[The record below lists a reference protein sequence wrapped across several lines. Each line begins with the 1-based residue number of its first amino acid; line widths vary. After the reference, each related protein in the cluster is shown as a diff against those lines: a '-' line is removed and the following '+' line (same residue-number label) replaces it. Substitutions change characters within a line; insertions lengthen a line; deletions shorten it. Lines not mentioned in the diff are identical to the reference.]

1 MSAKT
6 MTAAFEKTVAA
17 LLPLAPE
24 ERRRVIEAGL
34 LAADQM
40 DAIDTESEHLV
51 DQSVRAA
58 KAGPMPAAAD
68 LLTDAY
74 VSY

>member
-24 ERRRVIEAGL
+24 ERRRVIEAVHALIEIGPGQRQKQDL
-34 LAADQM
+34 
-40 DAIDTESEHLV
+40 
-51 DQSVRAA
+51 
-58 KAGPMPAAAD
+58 KAPARKRGRR
-68 LLTDAY
+68 
-74 VSY
+74 